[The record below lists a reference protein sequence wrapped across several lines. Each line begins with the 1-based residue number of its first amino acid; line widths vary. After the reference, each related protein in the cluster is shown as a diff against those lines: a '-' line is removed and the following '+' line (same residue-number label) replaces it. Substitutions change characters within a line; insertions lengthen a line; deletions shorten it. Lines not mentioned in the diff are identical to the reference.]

1 MGGDHAPAATVEGAV
16 KALEEFGKDL
26 TRLLL
31 VGDER
36 AIRDELDRIHYAD
49 AKIEIVHAS
58 QTVGMDESAVKS
70 LRSKKDSS
78 ISVATDLV
86 KKGDCDA
93 VVSAGNTGAAV
104 AAATIKLR
112 TLEGVSKAGI
122 ASPLPNEHGICNI
135 IDAGANVD
143 AKPGHL
149 LGYGIMGAAYAKYVL
164 KKENPIVGLMSVG
177 EEDSKGTDFTR
188 EVFDLLKRSPLNF
201 RGNVEGHDLF
211 ATELD
216 VVVCDGF
223 VGNVILKSC
232 EATAKAVS
240 KWIKDEI
247 KKSPVSILGAILAKK
262 AFAAAKERG
271 NYESYGGSP
280 LLGVKGVCIIGHG
293 SSSPRAIKNAIRVA
307 AQSVKHGLNPH
318 IEEEMARCSTL
329 IDE

>member
-1 MGGDHAPAATVEGAV
+1 MKIALDAMGGDLAPAATVEGAV
-16 KALEEFGKDL
+16 KALEEFGRDL

-31 VGDER
+31 VGDEK
-36 AIRDELDRIHYAD
+36 AIRDALDRIHYAD

-104 AAATIKLR
+104 AAATVKLR

-143 AKPGHL
+143 AYPGHL
-149 LGYGIMGAAYAKYVL
+149 LGYVIMCAAYAKYVL

-177 EEDSKGTDFTR
+177 
-188 EVFDLLKRSPLNF
+188 
-201 RGNVEGHDLF
+201 
-211 ATELD
+211 
-216 VVVCDGF
+216 
-223 VGNVILKSC
+223 
-232 EATAKAVS
+232 
-240 KWIKDEI
+240 
-247 KKSPVSILGAILAKK
+247 
-262 AFAAAKERG
+262 
-271 NYESYGGSP
+271 
-280 LLGVKGVCIIGHG
+280 
-293 SSSPRAIKNAIRVA
+293 
-307 AQSVKHGLNPH
+307 
-318 IEEEMARCSTL
+318 
-329 IDE
+329 